1 MTDEASALEAGGR
14 LDATLTPVALGAKK
28 IKKTQIKIKRRPV
41 HGVLLIDK
49 PLGASSNQVLQRV
62 KWLMKAEKAGHTGTL
77 DPLASGVLPI
87 CLGAATK
94 FSQLHLDSDKTYL
107 AIARL
112 GQNTSTADAEGE
124 VISQTDASQVDLS
137 TDALKRVKDAFS
149 GDIQQTPP
157 MYSALKVD
165 GKALYDYARAGIEL
179 ELKPRQVRIHDIEM
193 VEFQSLE
200 DLSSLSPL
208 AHWKLEPSKLQALTA
223 SNTTR
228 ALAIKVTCSKG
239 TYIRTLAQDIG
250 QHLGVGAHLVY
261 LRRIASGDF
270 SIDECMDLEAFETRL
285 QEQGSAQ
292 TLSSLKP
299 TQCLLSGYEPIE
311 LNEFDS
317 AKFLSGL
324 RRSGDW
330 RDLERVAVF
339 AQNPTVLLGS
349 AHTKGGELI
358 PDRLLNPL
366 EINSILESLL

>member
-1 MTDEASALEAGGR
+1 MTDEASALQAGVR
-14 LDATLTPVALGAKK
+14 LDATLTPVVLGAKK

-193 VEFQSLE
+193 VEFKSLE

-208 AHWKLEPSKLQALTA
+208 AHWKLEPSKLQTLTA

-228 ALAIKVTCSKG
+228 ALALKVTCSKG